1 MFCSNCGKKLPD
13 DAKYCDACGTIAR
26 SDEKEQSSYSK
37 DSTTYQSNNDPIENT
52 ESPFTNAAYNLGV
65 TQAQNGY
72 IEQPISYQPNNHK
85 KLWGREITIPIAAI
99 SLAVV
104 LVFIGFSVYSTF
116 KTQRYGA
123 QDNRVHQQ
131 YGAHNYGNIPDS
143 GGYDEYGDFF
153 NQYGDYFGKYGGGY
167 NYGNGNNNGSGG
179 YGNGNNGGS
188 GGQVSDPLPTDRNGN
203 SASSK
208 DYEWPTG
215 DGTYEFYA
223 KSTIP
228 KFESV
233 TGKTM
238 TASETDNSGNTYYKY
253 EMDMDA
259 YNKYL
264 DALKNAGYSQTKF
277 DAQGKDSYVVYEN
290 GNQYLIIYLMN
301 SENQIVIMA

>member
-37 DSTTYQSNNDPIENT
+37 DSTTYQSNNDHFENT

-123 QDNRVHQQ
+123 QDNRIHQQ
-131 YGAHNYGNIPDS
+131 YLS
-143 GGYDEYGDFF
+143 
-153 NQYGDYFGKYGGGY
+153 
-167 NYGNGNNNGSGG
+167 
-179 YGNGNNGGS
+179 
-188 GGQVSDPLPTDRNGN
+188 
-203 SASSK
+203 
-208 DYEWPTG
+208 
-215 DGTYEFYA
+215 
-223 KSTIP
+223 
-228 KFESV
+228 
-233 TGKTM
+233 
-238 TASETDNSGNTYYKY
+238 
-253 EMDMDA
+253 
-259 YNKYL
+259 
-264 DALKNAGYSQTKF
+264 
-277 DAQGKDSYVVYEN
+277 
-290 GNQYLIIYLMN
+290 LIHI
-301 SENQIVIMA
+301 